1 MSNIDEVKNHLLQ
14 LIPRFI
20 IRIYTDM
27 KFNANYDPNSRIMFL
42 NEKMLFKLKNIYLT
56 QIFKIDKLSY
66 SYWNIAWTLWT

>member
-20 IRIYTDM
+20 IRIYADM

-42 NEKMLFKLKNIYLT
+42 NEKI
-56 QIFKIDKLSY
+56 I
-66 SYWNIAWTLWT
+66 